1 MLESKLGVV
10 NGESLADDM
19 EGCGDELVL
28 KRVCAPGGEG
38 PKETGETI
46 RSRVLLVGLA
56 IGRER
61 RALNE
66 WECSG
71 LVDGGTRRGM
81 LLWQCLSSARSNAG
95 SGKQGLSCTP
105 ACQC

>member
-1 MLESKLGVV
+1 MLESKFGVV

-46 RSRVLLVGLA
+46 RSRVSWVGGLL
-56 IGRER
+56 E
-61 RALNE
+61 
-66 WECSG
+66 
-71 LVDGGTRRGM
+71 
-81 LLWQCLSSARSNAG
+81 G
-95 SGKQGLSCTP
+95 SG
-105 ACQC
+105 AH

>member
-46 RSRVLLVGLA
+46 RSRVMLVGLA

-71 LVDGGTRRGM
+71 LCRWWHEKRYAPLAVSEPGTV
-81 LLWQCLSSARSNAG
+81 
-95 SGKQGLSCTP
+95 
-105 ACQC
+105 